1 MADFKT
7 VPLSPEEERA
17 ARNLFPADPKK
28 DITPVQ
34 AQAQL
39 KIARDTYRNVVE
51 ETNRVISNSTP
62 LTTGFPGMV
71 AGLPGISLLTDAT
84 RAGTLR
90 QNVGTVKS
98 NYGLGKVAEL
108 NEAGVTL
115 APFTEKE
122 MDLVAS
128 TAGAMNY
135 GGTEAE
141 LDRQATYI
149 QKLARD
155 AYLRELEAYKA
166 LYGKPPEGYA
176 PSSKGTFPTI
186 RSLPGFKPRKPTR
199 P

>member
-7 VPLSPEEERA
+7 VPLSQEEERA

-39 KIARDTYRNVVE
+39 KIARDNYRKVIA
-51 ETNRVISNSTP
+51 ETQRVISGSTP
-62 LTTGFPGMV
+62 LTTGWRG
-71 AGLPGISLLTDAT
+71 ALSGLPGISLLTDET

-90 QNVGTVKS
+90 QNIGTVKS

-108 NEAGVTL
+108 NEAGVSL

-122 MDLVAS
+122 MELVSS

-141 LDRQATYI
+141 LDRQATEI
-149 QKLARD
+149 QQLARS

-166 LYGKPPEGYA
+166 RYGKPPEGFD
-176 PSSKGTFPTI
+176 PSEKGSFPTI
-186 RSLPGFKPRKPTR
+186 RSLPGFRPRQQPKK
-199 P
+199 